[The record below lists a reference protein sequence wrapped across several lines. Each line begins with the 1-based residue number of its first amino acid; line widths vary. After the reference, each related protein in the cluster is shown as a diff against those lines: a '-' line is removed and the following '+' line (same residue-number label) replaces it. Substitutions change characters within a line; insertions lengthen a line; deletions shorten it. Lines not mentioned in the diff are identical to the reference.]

1 MSLYYEFAIAQ
12 IDNGYQKI
20 SDFDDDS
27 LFINI
32 YHFWCFTRYL
42 SPYYKWGSKALK
54 NLERNIRRKWSS
66 DFTNVN
72 LFIELV
78 HKNSKEIDPSDYF
91 FNSENYFTKL
101 MFLKPIM
108 DTMVKDRHFPNRKKK
123 CDLKIRKCIR

>member
-1 MSLYYEFAIAQ
+1 MSLYYEFAITQ

-20 SDFDDDS
+20 SGFDDDS

-32 YHFWCFTRYL
+32 YHFWCFTRYF
-42 SPYYKWGSKALK
+42 SPYYKWGSKTLK
-54 NLERNIRRKWSS
+54 NLERNIKRKWSS

-108 DTMVKDRHFPNRKKK
+108 DTMVKDRKKK
-123 CDLKIRKCIR
+123 CDFKIRKCIR